1 MTLDEFLLALVA
13 PARIGDELAP
23 GVRLLG
29 FSTELGPRLTLQVGE
44 HELHVEIAP
53 REPARPSAAQS
64 PRLALSYRTSASA
77 PVDSALGV
85 SLCRALAAIIAP
97 NEEAALGALGDAETR
112 SADAGS
118 GTKLREVRVARL
130 LEPAGTPDARY
141 FSVSPYV
148 GCLIGCRFCYAH
160 SHVAVSRALARL
172 PEVPWGSYVDV
183 RVNAADIL
191 AAELSAAPLYPLK
204 FCPIVS
210 DPYQVVERRYRLTR
224 ACLQVVRCEGRE
236 RPVLV
241 LTRSAAI
248 ADDVELLASLPNAWV
263 GFSLPTEDDAVR
275 RHFEPRAASI
285 PERLATLALLRSRG
299 VRTFAVLQPVLS
311 DDVEALASALAEVV
325 DSVSIDVLHGVQ
337 GAERDFDEP
346 RFRHMRAPSWQTER
360 RAALSHALA
369 TRGVEVWTGELP
381 PELRASR

>member
-1 MTLDEFLLALVA
+1 MTLDDFLLALVA
-13 PARIGDELAP
+13 PARLGEEITP

-29 FSTELGPRLTLQVGE
+29 TSTELGPRLTLQVGE
-44 HELHVEIAP
+44 HEVHVEIAP
-53 REPARPSAAQS
+53 REPTRPSAAQTS
-64 PRLALSYRTSASA
+64 RLALSYRSSTSA

-85 SLCRALAAIIAP
+85 SLCRALVGVIAR
-97 NEEAALGALGDAETR
+97 NEEAALRALRDAAPHGAEAES
-112 SADAGS
+112 SA
-118 GTKLREVRVARL
+118 KVREVRVARL

-160 SHVAVSRALARL
+160 SHVAVSRTLARL

-183 RVNAADIL
+183 RINAAEIL
-191 AAELSAAPLYPLK
+191 AAELSTAPLHPIK

-210 DPYQVVERRYRLTR
+210 DPYQAVERRHRLTR
-224 ACLQVVRCEGRE
+224 GCLEVVRSEARG

-241 LTRSAAI
+241 LTRSAALV
-248 ADDVELLASLPNAWV
+248 DDMELLASMANAWV
-263 GFSLPTEDDAVR
+263 GFSVPTEDDAVR

-337 GAERDFDEP
+337 GAERDFDDP
-346 RFRHMRAPSWQTER
+346 RFEHMRASSWQAER
-360 RAALSHALA
+360 RAALAQALA
-369 TRGVEVWTGELP
+369 ARGVGVWAGELP
-381 PELRASR
+381 PELRGPR